1 MKKLSKAGKA
11 GKRFKRFQGIMLIVI
26 PCYFIVRVLLSL
38 IFNI

>member
-1 MKKLSKAGKA
+1 MKLSKAGKA

-26 PCYFIVRVLLSL
+26 PSYFIGRTLISL